1 MLTAGEII
9 LKNQYIK
16 SLKVEKQIID
26 KKPVNVY
33 IVNDRYEIH
42 SDIGVCYDTIKG
54 KDLPLYIFQLRDALL
69 QGVEKKL

>member
-1 MLTAGEII
+1 M
-9 LKNQYIK
+9 NQYIK
-16 SLKVEKQIID
+16 SIRVEKQLFN

-54 KDLPLYIFQLRDALL
+54 RDLPLYIFTLRNTLL
-69 QGVEKKL
+69 NIKGV

>member
-16 SLKVEKQIID
+16 DLRVETQIID
-26 KKPVNVY
+26 SKPVNVY
-33 IVNDRYEIH
+33 IVNNRYEIH
-42 SDIGVCYDTIKG
+42 SDIGVCYDTIKS

-69 QGVEKKL
+69 KGVKKL